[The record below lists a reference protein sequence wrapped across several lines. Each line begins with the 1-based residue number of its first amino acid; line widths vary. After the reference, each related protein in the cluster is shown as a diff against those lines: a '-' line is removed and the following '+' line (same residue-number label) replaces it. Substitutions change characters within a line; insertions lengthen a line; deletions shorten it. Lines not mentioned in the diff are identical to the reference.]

1 MRRIPFSSPARRTRR
16 HRSDRGA
23 AIVELS
29 IMALLLI
36 TLVMGIIDFGT
47 LFNQRI
53 GLQNGAREAV
63 WNGSRSIVGAPA
75 TCGLN
80 LGATPASGSAQD
92 NTARVMCMAKRRTP
106 FPASETAVKV
116 RIVDM
121 ANPTGPAPAWGPG
134 AGVMV
139 CMMRQATSTTGFFDF
154 LMAGRVHK
162 VRLTNIVTDPS
173 LVNGLTTLAEAPL
186 AGSNWNWCDNAASTS
201 PNV

>member
-1 MRRIPFSSPARRTRR
+1 MRRSSDSTRNARIRR
-16 HRSDRGA
+16 RRSDRGV

-29 IMALLLI
+29 IMAMLLV

-80 LGATPASGSAQD
+80 LVAAPAAGSAED

-154 LMAGRVHK
+154 IMSGRVHK

-173 LVNGLTTLAEAPL
+173 LVNGLTTLAESPL
-186 AGSNWNWCDNAASTS
+186 AGSTWNFCDNAASTS